1 MEWMLLPVP
10 EADPDHGRFDA
21 PQAPGLDA
29 ALQDSS
35 IPGTDQQ
42 AIGVAV
48 ALFAARYEFYRC
60 GLLLGRDPA

>member
-1 MEWMLLPVP
+1 MLLTAH
-10 EADPDHGRFDA
+10 EADLHHGRFDA

-35 IPGTDQQ
+35 VPGTDQQ
-42 AIGVAV
+42 TIGVAGG
-48 ALFAARYEFYRC
+48 LFAGLYEFYRC